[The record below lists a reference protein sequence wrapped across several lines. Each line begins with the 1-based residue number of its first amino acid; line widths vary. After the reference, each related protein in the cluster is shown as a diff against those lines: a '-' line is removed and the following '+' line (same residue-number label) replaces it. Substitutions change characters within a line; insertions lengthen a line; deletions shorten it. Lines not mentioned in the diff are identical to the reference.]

1 MSNEVMTRNSEWM
14 NHIVNHLNRMVDN
27 FERAVMNY
35 RPMLDGER
43 FMTDK
48 ELCARLQLS
57 RRTLQDYRHTFATL
71 SLALGIDLYTVCKLL
86 GHKNI
91 ISTQVY
97 AKIIDASKRQ
107 AIDRFNGV
115 LDA

>member
-57 RRTLQDYRHTFATL
+57 RLPKQRCHPVYPAWRKDTLPRVRH
-71 SLALGIDLYTVCKLL
+71 SEDSDG
-86 GHKNI
+86 
-91 ISTQVY
+91 
-97 AKIIDASKRQ
+97 
-107 AIDRFNGV
+107 
-115 LDA
+115 

>member
-1 MSNEVMTRNSEWM
+1 MNATWLTLTGNAEDGKKMVDMTNEMAQAAANSTE
-14 NHIVNHLNRMVDN
+14 MVDN

-57 RRTLQDYRHTFATL
+57 RKKKKNGNKKFKCIHMNA
-71 SLALGIDLYTVCKLL
+71 SLVLF
-86 GHKNI
+86 
-91 ISTQVY
+91 
-97 AKIIDASKRQ
+97 
-107 AIDRFNGV
+107 IDRMVTNCLGRHISKSQEDCQ
-115 LDA
+115 LMIL

>member
-1 MSNEVMTRNSEWM
+1 MTRNSEWM

-35 RPMLDGER
+35 RPILDGER

-57 RRTLQDYRHTFATL
+57 RRTLQGYRNKSSRIS
-71 SLALGIDLYTVCKLL
+71 SLAERY
-86 GHKNI
+86 
-91 ISTQVY
+91 ST
-97 AKIIDASKRQ
+97 ASPTFR
-107 AIDRFNGV
+107 RF
-115 LDA
+115 

>member
-1 MSNEVMTRNSEWM
+1 MTRNSEWM

-43 FMTDK
+43 FMLDGERFMTDK

-57 RRTLQDYRHTFATL
+57 RRTLQDYR
-71 SLALGIDLYTVCKLL
+71 
-86 GHKNI
+86 N
-91 ISTQVY
+91 
-97 AKIIDASKRQ
+97 
-107 AIDRFNGV
+107 NGV
-115 LDA
+115 IPYIQLGGKILYRESDIQKILMANYREAYRMKCL

>member
-14 NHIVNHLNRMVDN
+14 NHIVNHLNRLVDH

-57 RRTLQDYRHTFATL
+57 RRTLQDYR
-71 SLALGIDLYTVCKLL
+71 
-86 GHKNI
+86 N
-91 ISTQVY
+91 
-97 AKIIDASKRQ
+97 
-107 AIDRFNGV
+107 NGV
-115 LDA
+115 ITIHAVPSFIVKLPGIIVFPNRCDIFSPCVSPFCIKPIGIPKV

>member
-48 ELCARLQLS
+48 GALCQAATEPKNPAGLPKQRCHPVYPAW
-57 RRTLQDYRHTFATL
+57 RKDTLPRVRH
-71 SLALGIDLYTVCKLL
+71 SEDSDG
-86 GHKNI
+86 
-91 ISTQVY
+91 
-97 AKIIDASKRQ
+97 
-107 AIDRFNGV
+107 
-115 LDA
+115 